1 MNIVNI
7 AIKEIKRE
15 FRDVRTLVFMLA
27 FPIVLILILGT
38 ALSHAFD
45 STISIGDIHVLYKDK
60 TAGEF
65 STNVHTFIK
74 EAKKFDIHFKK
85 ASHHM
90 DGRKEVQQGN
100 YDGYMEISNNGIQLY
115 TNKNNSVN
123 GSIIQGMAATF
134 ADKYNLF
141 TTVAKMNPNQANSVL
156 NNGNRDNYIQETS
169 LHSKRQPG
177 AMDYY
182 AITMTTMIA
191 LYGAISASYLIR
203 GERTRK
209 TADRLLAAPIH
220 KSEFFIGKILGSMVT
235 NLLCVAIV
243 IAFSKFVFKAN
254 WGNHLLLVFIVLF
267 TEVLFAV
274 SFGLGISYIARTE
287 GAARIIVMVVIQ
299 LASFFGGAYFKIDAT
314 SKIARLITHF
324 SPLTWVNK
332 AITKLIYA
340 NDLSASFPA
349 IILNVGL
356 SALFLIITGMSLMRR
371 EGLYH
376 ARPVLA
382 NKSYIKK
389 DV

>member
-1 MNIVNI
+1 LNIVNI

-15 FRDVRTLVFMLA
+15 FRDVRTLIFMLA
-27 FPIVLILILGT
+27 FPIVLMLILGT
-38 ALSHAFD
+38 ALSSAFD
-45 STISIGDIHVLYKDK
+45 STISVGDIHVLYKDK

-65 STNVHTFIK
+65 SKYVRTFIE

-90 DGRKEVQQGN
+90 DARRAVKQGD

-115 TNKNNSVN
+115 TNNNNSVK
-123 GSIIQGMAATF
+123 GSVLQGMVTAFVDQYNMVAA
-134 ADKYNLF
+134 
-141 TTVAKMNPNQANSVL
+141 VAQVKPNQVYHVM
-156 NNGNRDNYIQETS
+156 NNGPRDDYIQETS

-203 GERTRK
+203 GERIRK

-220 KSEFFIGKILGSMVT
+220 KSEIFIGKILGSMVA
-235 NLLCVAIV
+235 NLLCVAIIIV
-243 IAFSKFVFKAN
+243 FSKFVFKAY
-254 WGNHLLLVFIVLF
+254 WGHHLALVYLVVF
-267 TEVLFAV
+267 TEVLFAI

-287 GAARIIVMVVIQ
+287 GAARMIVMVVVQ

-314 SKIARLITHF
+314 STIAKFITNL
-324 SPLTWVNK
+324 SPLTWVNT
-332 AITKLIYA
+332 AITKMIYA

-349 IILNVGL
+349 IFLNVGL
-356 SALFLIITGMSLMRR
+356 SALFLLIAGMSFTRR
-371 EGLYH
+371 EGL
-376 ARPVLA
+376 
-382 NKSYIKK
+382 
-389 DV
+389 